1 MQCLLLSVCPA
12 SKLLDYT
19 NIFVRSRRNENSR
32 ESVRCPLQLYL
43 YLKQRL
49 KQNNCWQ
56 GFGQDM
62 ICWAFRHKYCLQPN
76 AIFFFRS
83 NNSYLALTTIKKFNI
98 YAPNWHFDSTQSFIN
113 VWTIIVII
121 LLFKVVIIFNDD

>member
-19 NIFVRSRRNENSR
+19 NIFARSRRNENSR

-56 GFGQDM
+56 GFGQYM

-98 YAPNWHFDSTQSFIN
+98 
-113 VWTIIVII
+113 II
-121 LLFKVVIIFNDD
+121 LLELTFWLNAIFYKCVNNHSDYFVALSCYYF